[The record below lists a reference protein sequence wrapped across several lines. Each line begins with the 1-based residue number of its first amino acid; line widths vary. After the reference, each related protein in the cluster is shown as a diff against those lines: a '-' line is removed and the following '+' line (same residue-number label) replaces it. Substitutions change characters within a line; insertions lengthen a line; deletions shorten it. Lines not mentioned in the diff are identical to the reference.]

1 MSNLTPREIL
11 ELKNINNGLR
21 NGKLFRRDNAK
32 SLIAADAKNVAVRV
46 ENDATKTVK
55 DAAQAFAD
63 AEALMNSA
71 HTGMMTMVAEI
82 GKKSKDAVSRS
93 KDLAQQ
99 MADSMNK
106 ITKVV
111 GPDFE
116 NRLSQL
122 QQLVDCMERLSALQD
137 AGKLA
142 PMLEALKTE
151 GKLK

>member
-1 MSNLTPREIL
+1 MTPREIL
-11 ELKNINNGLR
+11 ELKNGNDQVR
-21 NGKLFRRDNAK
+21 NGTAYTKEYVKKF
-32 SLIAADAKNVAVRV
+32 AALEAKNVVGRF
-46 ENDATKTVK
+46 ENDAIKTMK
-55 DAAQAFAD
+55 DAATAYAD
-63 AEALMNSA
+63 AEALMDKTHGAMLN
-71 HTGMMTMVAEI
+71 MVAEI
-82 GKKSKDAVSRS
+82 GKKSKDAISKS
-93 KDLAQQ
+93 KDLANQ

-106 ITKVV
+106 ITKLV

-137 AGKLA
+137 AGKLV